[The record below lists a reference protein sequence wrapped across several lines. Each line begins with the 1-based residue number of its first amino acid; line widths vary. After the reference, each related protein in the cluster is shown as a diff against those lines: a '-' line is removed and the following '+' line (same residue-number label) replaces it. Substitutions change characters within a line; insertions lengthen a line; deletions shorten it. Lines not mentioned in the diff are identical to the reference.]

1 MLDLQPRFA
10 SVSRV
15 ELEIVNE
22 YGANAL
28 MLKLGNSRVLLDPA
42 SISELIEALGQ
53 ARAELLPAVPAQV
66 PRDQQFPV
74 ETEPRWKTI
83 VDPAFAGV
91 LLFLRHSGF
100 GWAGF
105 AIPLASAHRLLEIG
119 NRPVMPPGSRSVN

>member
-1 MLDLQPRFA
+1 MLDPRPHSTGA
-10 SVSRV
+10 SEV

-28 MLKLGNSRVLLDPA
+28 MLKLGNSRALLDPA
-42 SISELIEALGQ
+42 SIGELIEALGL

-66 PRDQQFPV
+66 PRDRQFPI

-83 VDPAFAGV
+83 VDPGFAGV

-119 NRPVMPPGSRSVN
+119 HRPVMPPGSQSVN